1 MHYCKKW
8 LSAAGAI
15 VAIALMSTSSSLQAQ
30 TNPFGGSQVRVTT
43 SSTETSGGRS
53 VVSINGS
60 WVNVRSGPGTN
71 NSILK
76 TLPQGSVGY
85 VVAEK
90 NGWNQVVFGN
100 GLKGWVRADLLS
112 DGSGV
117 SAVPATGADK
127 SAVEKSFARWDR
139 QLSKTSLDFSKV
151 PSYYKLGR
159 AWSAYQKGDWQKAFE
174 LAQDDSS
181 NPLRAKYLMAKSLY
195 KLGKYAEAKAQLSKI
210 ERALEDEAFTQV
222 IDTATKP
229 YIDEPVIFKFGGFDD
244 VAAYRKKKA
253 NGNRIGLDSSE
264 YYEDFVDISTWKWKS
279 NEAYKEFQTIAG
291 IDCSGFVQRVQ
302 MDAYKQAGVTWPIQ
316 GRTSAGGLSSSSC
329 SKEVNPGYR
338 PPPPP
343 DARPGDMIL
352 FDYGHNRYGHSAI
365 YRGTDVNGNIHVVM
379 MGDVPYNC
387 ILPAEKIQYYK
398 GTYRMKGMDEVRKKL
413 TA

>member
-1 MHYCKKW
+1 MDYRDRW

-15 VAIALMSTSSSLQAQ
+15 TAIALVIAGSSLHAQ
-30 TNPFGGSQVRVTT
+30 TNPFGGSQVQVT
-43 SSTETSGGRS
+43 SSSNGASSEESL
-53 VVSINGS
+53 VSIGES

-76 TLPQGSVGY
+76 TLPRGSVGN
-85 VVAEK
+85 VIAEK
-90 NGWNQVVFGN
+90 NGWCQVVFGN
-100 GLKGWVRADLLS
+100 GLKGWVRADLLAY
-112 DGSGV
+112 GSRV
-117 SAVPATGADK
+117 SPIPATSADK
-127 SAVEKSFARWDR
+127 AAVQKSFARWDKH
-139 QLSKTSLDFSKV
+139 LSKSSLDYSNI
-151 PSYYKLGR
+151 PSYSKLGR

-174 LAQDDSS
+174 QAQDDSS

-195 KLGKYAEAKAQLSKI
+195 QLGKYAEAKAQLAKI
-210 ERALEDEAFTQV
+210 ERALEDETFTQV
-222 IDTATKP
+222 IDAATKP
-229 YIDEPVIFKFGGFDD
+229 YIDEPVCFKFGGFDD
-244 VAAYRKKKA
+244 VATYNKKKA

-264 YYEDFVDISTWKWKS
+264 YYEDFVDINTWKWKS
-279 NEAYKEFQTIAG
+279 NAAYNEFQKIAG

-302 MDAYKQAGVTWPIQ
+302 MDAFKQAGVKWPIQ
-316 GRTSAGGLSSSSC
+316 GRTSAGGLSSTGI

-343 DARPGDMIL
+343 DARPGDMVL

-365 YRGTDVNGNIHVVM
+365 YRGTDANGNVHVVM

-387 ILPAEKIQYYK
+387 ILSPEKLQYYK
-398 GTYRMKGMDEVRKKL
+398 GTYRMKGMDDVRKKL